1 LRAVLVWGFC
11 DGVFWFARKCGWC
24 DGDGGGGE
32 GDERCRWVLGEFV
45 EEGGFWVEVVEW
57 LVVDDLPPSSSLFP
71 ASFNY
76 SSTSYSASISLSS
89 FLHHRF
95 HLF

>member
-1 LRAVLVWGFC
+1 MRGAG
-11 DGVFWFARKCGWC
+11 GVCGR
-24 DGDGGGGE
+24 GGGSGL
-32 GDERCRWVLGEFV
+32 R
-45 EEGGFWVEVVEW
+45 W
-57 LVVDDLPPSSSLFP
+57 LVVDDLPPSSSPFP

-76 SSTSYSASISLSS
+76 SSTSYSAFISLSS